1 MCWTWLSKCT
11 ADTGI
16 SLVGWEER
24 GAFHNFIM
32 KSQSLIGFSSC
43 FGILTYFSSAL
54 FSFSFVSSLG
64 EVWKWKSESEVTQS
78 CLTLC
83 NPMDCSL
90 PRSSVHGVFQARVLE
105 WVAISFSRGSS
116 WPRDRTRVS
125 HIIGR
130 HCTIWANWEV
140 CRWDKKALKGL
151 EEESPS
157 SNFCKAL
164 VKSFHLESKSY
175 SWRSR

>member
-1 MCWTWLSKCT
+1 MMRKR
-11 ADTGI
+11 
-16 SLVGWEER
+16 E
-24 GAFHNFIM
+24 AFHNFIM

-43 FGILTYFSSAL
+43 FDILTYFSSAL
-54 FSFSFVSSLG
+54 FSFSLVSSLG
-64 EVWKWKSESEVTQS
+64 EMWKWKRESEVAQS

-83 NPMDCSL
+83 YTMDCSL
-90 PRSSVHGVFQARVLE
+90 PCSSIHGVFQARVLD

-116 WPRDRTRVS
+116 WPRDQTRVS

-130 HCTIWANWEV
+130 HCTIWATLEV

-157 SNFCKAL
+157 SNFYKAL
-164 VKSFHLESKSY
+164 VKSFHLESVLFMEKQVAGFSQWLL
-175 SWRSR
+175 SPSPCQSIT